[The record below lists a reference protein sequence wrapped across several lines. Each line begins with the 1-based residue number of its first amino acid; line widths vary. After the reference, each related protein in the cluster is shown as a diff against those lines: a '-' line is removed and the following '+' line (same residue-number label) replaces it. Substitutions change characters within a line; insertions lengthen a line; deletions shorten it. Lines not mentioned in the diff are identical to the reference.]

1 MTAEAAVRRGPVA
14 RLLDAAEARPL
25 HLDGNLDREHG
36 FLPRR
41 LSPRPLPASHAAWE
55 EALAQLPELAHRRDA
70 QQVLAGLPTL
80 ASDPGSLPD
89 DALPWAA
96 TVLGNL
102 AHAYWHFGLERMYE
116 PRNLVDD
123 NRLPPAIE
131 VPWHEVCSRTGR
143 PFCGLTL
150 EDEMFNNFALEA
162 PAVVG
167 ADGQYDVEDVRV
179 DRITVPAAAYG
190 SESER
195 VFLAAFS
202 EIHAMLAPI
211 PGLLEELEEL
221 LPGGPDAVD
230 DVESVLDGVVRS
242 LQRATAGFR
251 KISPSPR
258 SRTYCDPVD
267 WAKTVVTFQ
276 VPAEGYPVGPS
287 GSATPLVQVMDAL
300 VGRQRYD
307 TDLGALVVQLGGTQL
322 PSVQQELCRLVR
334 ALDLRGWVA
343 GTRRSSP
350 RAHRRLVTAFDQVHQ
365 AYAGDAGFLG
375 VHRAKVVDY
384 LMLSTVLGRN
394 QTTAHEQTFVN
405 GRSWTAMGRRLRDAA
420 EERGA

>member
-1 MTAEAAVRRGPVA
+1 M
-14 RLLDAAEARPL
+14 
-25 HLDGNLDREHG
+25 
-36 FLPRR
+36 
-41 LSPRPLPASHAAWE
+41 
-55 EALAQLPELAHRRDA
+55 
-70 QQVLAGLPTL
+70 LAGLPTL

-211 PGLLEELEEL
+211 PGLLEEPRGACCREGRT
-221 LPGGPDAVD
+221 PSTTSSRCSTASSAACSGP
-230 DVESVLDGVVRS
+230 R
-242 LQRATAGFR
+242 R
-251 KISPSPR
+251 
-258 SRTYCDPVD
+258 
-267 WAKTVVTFQ
+267 
-276 VPAEGYPVGPS
+276 
-287 GSATPLVQVMDAL
+287 GSARSVRRPAAGRTATPST
-300 VGRQRYD
+300 GR
-307 TDLGALVVQLGGTQL
+307 
-322 PSVQQELCRLVR
+322 
-334 ALDLRGWVA
+334 
-343 GTRRSSP
+343 RRS
-350 RAHRRLVTAFDQVHQ
+350 
-365 AYAGDAGFLG
+365 
-375 VHRAKVVDY
+375 
-384 LMLSTVLGRN
+384 
-394 QTTAHEQTFVN
+394 
-405 GRSWTAMGRRLRDAA
+405 
-420 EERGA
+420 